1 MQFLESVMSSALDRE
16 LVNKTTTILSI
27 LSKKDALSIFLLA
40 KEGLK
45 AETNTPQKVG
55 LTRKQY
61 YTRLKQLVDSGLID
75 KSGDEYTHTTLG
87 SFVHQKHVLELFE
100 HAKNVKQMKM
110 VDTLRRTRQFS
121 EDDISTF
128 VGKIAG
134 KNLAT
139 STTLTKCRLI
149 STYED
154 MVSGLVERINFA
166 QSEILLASR
175 FTNELI
181 INAMIRKAN
190 TGLDVKIVA
199 DTDLVKQ
206 FINSARDKLEVVD
219 EHSLERVNVAGNP
232 WYAAGEIERRYAHIP
247 FSFITLDGKEAGL
260 EFVDAHNPGRFN
272 TCMLVEDET
281 ICKELRTRFNA
292 LWGIASGNLTELLQT
307 LTNSKP
313 TI

>member
-16 LVNKTTTILSI
+16 LVNKTTNILSI

-40 KEGLK
+40 KDGLR

-87 SFVHQKHVLELFE
+87 TFVHQKHIMELFE
-100 HAKNVKQMKM
+100 HTKNVKQMKM
-110 VDTLRRTRQFS
+110 VDTLKRTRQFS
-121 EDDISTF
+121 EDDIANF

-134 KNLAT
+134 KNLAA

-154 MVSGLVERINFA
+154 MISGLVERINFA

-190 TGLDVKIVA
+190 EGLDVKIVA

-206 FINSARDKLEVVD
+206 FISSARDKLEVVD

-232 WYAAGEIERRYAHIP
+232 WYAAGDMERRYAHIP

-260 EFVDAHNPGRFN
+260 EFVDAHNPARFN
-272 TCMLVEDET
+272 TCMLVEDEA

-307 LTNSKP
+307 LTNNRAK
-313 TI
+313 I

>member
-1 MQFLESVMSSALDRE
+1 MHFLESVMSSSLDRE
-16 LVNKTTTILSI
+16 LVNKTTNILSI

-40 KEGLK
+40 KDGLR

-87 SFVHQKHVLELFE
+87 TFVHQKHIMELFE

-110 VDTLRRTRQFS
+110 VDTLKRTRQFS
-121 EDDISTF
+121 EDDIANF

-134 KNLAT
+134 KNLTAG
-139 STTLTKCRLI
+139 TTLTKCRLI

-190 TGLDVKIVA
+190 AGLDVKIVA

-206 FINSARDKLEVVD
+206 FINNARDKLEVVD

-232 WYAAGEIERRYAHIP
+232 WYGTGEMERRYAHIP
-247 FSFITLDGKEAGL
+247 FSFMTLDGKEAGL
-260 EFVDAHNPGRFN
+260 EFVDAHNPARFN
-272 TCMLVEDET
+272 TCMLVEDEAV
-281 ICKELRTRFNA
+281 CRELRTRFNA

-307 LTNSKP
+307 LTNNKAK
-313 TI
+313 I

>member
-1 MQFLESVMSSALDRE
+1 MQFLETVMSSELDLE
-16 LVNKTTTILSI
+16 LVNKTTNILSI
-27 LSKKDALSIFLLA
+27 LSKKDALTIFLLV
-40 KEGLK
+40 KNGLK

-75 KSGDEYTHTTLG
+75 KSGDEYIHTTLG

-100 HAKNVKQMKM
+100 HTKNVKQMKM
-110 VDTLRRTRQFS
+110 VDTLKRTKQFS
-121 EDDISTF
+121 EDDITNF
-128 VGKIAG
+128 LGKIAG
-134 KNLAT
+134 KNLTA
-139 STTLTKCRLI
+139 STTLSKCRLI

-154 MVSGLVERINFA
+154 MVSALVERINFA
-166 QSEILLASR
+166 QSEVLLASR

-181 INAMIRKAN
+181 INAMARKAN
-190 TGLDVKIVA
+190 AGVDVKIVA

-206 FINSARDKLEVVD
+206 FINSARDKLQVVD

-232 WYAAGEIERRYAHIP
+232 WYAAGDMERRYTHIP
-247 FSFITLDGKEAGL
+247 FSFMTFDGKEAGL
-260 EFVDAHNPGRFN
+260 EFVDAHNPGKFN

-307 LTNSKP
+307 LTNNKP
-313 TI
+313 RI

>member
-1 MQFLESVMSSALDRE
+1 MHFLESVMSSALDRE
-16 LVNKTTTILSI
+16 LVNKTTNILSI

-40 KEGLK
+40 KDGLR

-75 KSGDEYTHTTLG
+75 KSGDEYNHTTLG
-87 SFVHQKHVLELFE
+87 TFVHQKHIMELFE

-110 VDTLRRTRQFS
+110 VDTLKRTRQFS
-121 EDDISTF
+121 EDDIANF

-134 KNLAT
+134 KNLTA

-154 MVSGLVERINFA
+154 MISALVERINFA

-190 TGLDVKIVA
+190 EGLDVKIVA

-206 FINSARDKLEVVD
+206 FINSARDKLQVVD

-232 WYAAGEIERRYAHIP
+232 WYAAGDMERRYTHIP
-247 FSFITLDGKEAGL
+247 FSFMTLDGKEAGL

-272 TCMLVEDET
+272 TCMLVEDEA

-307 LTNSKP
+307 LTSNKAK
-313 TI
+313 I

>member
-1 MQFLESVMSSALDRE
+1 MSSGLDRE
-16 LVNKTTTILSI
+16 LVNKTTNILSI

-40 KEGLK
+40 KDGLK
-45 AETNTPQKVG
+45 AETNTPRKVG

-87 SFVHQKHVLELFE
+87 SFVHQKHIMELFE
-100 HAKNVKQMKM
+100 HTKNVKQMKM
-110 VDTLRRTRQFS
+110 VDTLKRTRQFS
-121 EDDISTF
+121 EDDIANF

-134 KNLAT
+134 KNLTA

-154 MVSGLVERINFA
+154 MISGLVERINFA

-190 TGLDVKIVA
+190 AGLDVKIVA
-199 DTDLVKQ
+199 DTYLVKQ

-232 WYAAGEIERRYAHIP
+232 WYAAGEMERRYAHIP
-247 FSFITLDGKEAGL
+247 FSFITFDGKEASV
-260 EFVDAHNPGRFN
+260 EFVDAHNPNKFN
-272 TCMLVEDET
+272 GCMLVQDEMF
-281 ICKELRTRFNA
+281 CKEFRTRFME
-292 LWGIASGNLTELLQT
+292 LWGMASDNLTQLLQT
-307 LTNSKP
+307 SSK
-313 TI
+313 